1 MRFILWRKHPEKADD
16 SDVASVAMVT
26 NDASSSTTSCNTT
39 MNDEESD
46 TVDEYADDYDG
57 DDDDYMKPPGI
68 IPC

>member
-1 MRFILWRKHPEKADD
+1 
-16 SDVASVAMVT
+16 
-26 NDASSSTTSCNTT
+26 